1 VSPECFTASIYK
13 LWATLTKQLQNMTL
27 SREVRRLENN
37 WNNGQFPKHL
47 EYLELT
53 NLRGW
58 AGQRIEFKFPIVA
71 IVGENGMGKSTIIQ
85 SAAAIYKPPTG
96 DIGFFASSFFPDTA
110 WEELSGVEIKAS
122 VKEGTSSRIISVRKP
137 TTRWRGIESRRE
149 RAVRFLD
156 LKRILPIYSKTGYS
170 RLAKRQYTEASAT
183 TFDSANLIRL
193 SSIVGKSYTLAKQS
207 TTSAD
212 ANRKIPV
219 LQTDGTEYS
228 GFHQGAGETTIT
240 ELLSL
245 DIPNNSIVLIDEI
258 ETSLHPRAQRR
269 LIRDL
274 AEISRLKHVQFI
286 LTTHSPYILDELPI
300 FARIQ
305 ILNDLGNKRVVHG
318 VSSEF
323 ALSRMDEEN
332 YPEIDIYVE
341 DSSAKI
347 LVEEIIARTDL
358 SLLSRVQIIPY
369 GAANVGKSLG
379 LMNHQNR
386 FPKPTIV
393 LLDGDQDSSDG
404 CLVLPGSDAPERI
417 IYEDLNQIGFPNVS
431 TIISR
436 SHSDL
441 VNHCQS
447 AMGLPDHHD
456 WNKSVADNI
465 VCGGNELWRALC
477 RSWVENVYQ
486 PDQTNFLVVA
496 LRDKLQ

>member
-1 VSPECFTASIYK
+1 MNTMS
-13 LWATLTKQLQNMTL
+13 L
-27 SREVRRLENN
+27 SAQIRRLENN

-96 DIGFFASSFFPDTA
+96 DFGYFASSFFPDTA
-110 WEELSGVEIKAS
+110 WEELNGVEIKGS
-122 VKEGTSSRIISVRKP
+122 VREGINSKIVSVRKP
-137 TTRWRGIESRRE
+137 TTRWRGIDSRRE
-149 RAVRFLD
+149 RSVRFLD

-170 RLAKRQYTEASAT
+170 RLAKRQYTEATAEPFT
-183 TFDSANLIRL
+183 PRNLDRL
-193 SSIVGKSYTLAKQS
+193 SSIVGKNYTLAKQS
-207 TTSAD
+207 TTNID

-219 LQTDGTEYS
+219 LQSTGDEYS

-245 DIPNNSIVLIDEI
+245 DIPNHSIVLIDEI

-274 AEISRLKHVQFI
+274 AEVSRIKHVQFI
-286 LTTHSPYILDELPI
+286 VTTHSPYILDELPI
-300 FARIQ
+300 YARIQ
-305 ILNDLGNKRVVHG
+305 ILNDLGAKRVVHG
-318 VSSEF
+318 VSTEF

-341 DSSAKI
+341 DTSAKI
-347 LVEEIIARTDL
+347 LVEEIIAKADL
-358 SLLSRVQIIPY
+358 QLLSRVQIIPY
-369 GAANVGKSLG
+369 GAANVGKALG
-379 LMNHQNR
+379 IMNSQGR
-386 FPKPTIV
+386 FPKSTVV
-393 LLDGDQDSSDG
+393 LLDGDQDSSNG
-404 CLVLPGSDAPERI
+404 CHILPGDDAPERVV
-417 IYEDLNQIGFPNVS
+417 YDKLNQLGFPDVAS
-431 TIISR
+431 IIGR

-441 VNHCQS
+441 VNYCQT
-447 AMGLPDHHD
+447 AMTLPDHHD

-465 VCGGNELWRALC
+465 FCGGYELWRALC
-477 RSWVENVYQ
+477 RVWVDKAYK
-486 PDQTNFLVVA
+486 PDASNPLILA
-496 LRDKLQ
+496 IRDSLA

>member
-1 VSPECFTASIYK
+1 
-13 LWATLTKQLQNMTL
+13 MTL
-27 SREVRRLENN
+27 SREIRRLENN

-47 EYLELT
+47 EFLELT

-58 AGQRIEFKFPIVA
+58 TGQRIEFKFPIVA

-85 SAAAIYKPPTG
+85 AAAALYKPPTG
-96 DIGFFASSFFPDTA
+96 DTGYFASSFFPDTA
-110 WEELSGVEIKAS
+110 WEELSGIEIKGS
-122 VKEGTSSRIISVRKP
+122 VKEGTTSRVVSVRKP
-137 TTRWRGIESRRE
+137 TTRWRGIETRRE
-149 RAVRFLD
+149 RPVRFLD

-170 RLAKRQYTEASAT
+170 RLAKRQYTEATAEA
-183 TFDSANLIRL
+183 FDAANLGRL
-193 SSIVGKSYTLAKQS
+193 SSIVGKTYTLAKQS
-207 TTSAD
+207 TTNVD

-219 LQTDGTEYS
+219 LQTDGNEYS

-274 AEISRLKHVQFI
+274 AEVSRLRHVQFI
-286 LTTHSPYILDELPI
+286 VTTHSPYVLDELPI
-300 FARIQ
+300 YARIQ
-305 ILNDLGNKRVVHG
+305 ILNDLGTKQVVHG

-323 ALSRMDEEN
+323 ALSRMDEDN

-341 DSSAKI
+341 DISAKI
-347 LVEEIIARTDL
+347 LVEEIIAKADL

-393 LLDGDQDSSDG
+393 ILDGDQDPSDG
-404 CLVLPGSDAPERI
+404 CLILPGNDAPERV
-417 IYEDLNQIGFPNVS
+417 IYDALNNIGFPKVAA
-431 TIISR
+431 IISR

-441 VNHCQS
+441 VNHCQT
-447 AMGLPDHHD
+447 AMTLPDHHD
-456 WNKSVADNI
+456 WNRSVADNI
-465 VCGGNELWRALC
+465 ICGGNELWRALC
-477 RSWVENVYQ
+477 RTWVEDVYQ
-486 PDQTNFLVVA
+486 PDLTNFLIIA

>member
-1 VSPECFTASIYK
+1 
-13 LWATLTKQLQNMTL
+13 MTL
-27 SREVRRLENN
+27 SREIRRLENN
-37 WNNGQFPKHL
+37 WSNGQFPKHL

-85 SAAAIYKPPTG
+85 GAAALYKPPTG
-96 DIGFFASSFFPDTA
+96 DTGYFASNFFPDTA
-110 WEELSGVEIKAS
+110 WEELTGIEIKGS
-122 VKEGTSSRIISVRKP
+122 VKEGTTSRIVSVRKP
-137 TTRWRGIESRRE
+137 TTRWRGIETRRE
-149 RAVRFLD
+149 RSVRFLD

-170 RLAKRQYTEASAT
+170 RLAKRQYTEATAEA
-183 TFDSANLIRL
+183 FDQANLDRL
-193 SSIVGKSYTLAKQS
+193 SSIVGKTYTLAKQS
-207 TTSAD
+207 TTNID
-212 ANRKIPV
+212 ANRKVPV

-269 LIRDL
+269 LMRDL

-286 LTTHSPYILDELPI
+286 VTTHSPYILDELPI
-300 FARIQ
+300 YARIQ
-305 ILNDLGNKRVVHG
+305 ILKDQGSKQVVHG

-323 ALSRMDEEN
+323 ALSRMDEDN

-347 LVEEIIARTDL
+347 LVEEMIAKADL

-386 FPKPTIV
+386 FPKATIV
-393 LLDGDQDSSDG
+393 LLDGDQDPSEG
-404 CLVLPGSDAPERI
+404 CLILPGNDAPERVV
-417 IYEDLNQIGFPNVS
+417 YDALNNIGFPRVAG
-431 TIISR
+431 IIAR

-441 VNHCQS
+441 VNHCQT
-447 AMGLPDHHD
+447 AMTLPDHHD

-465 VCGGNELWRALC
+465 ICGGNELWRALC
-477 RSWVENVYQ
+477 RTWVEDVYR
-486 PDQTNFLVVA
+486 PDLTNFIALA

>member
-1 VSPECFTASIYK
+1 
-13 LWATLTKQLQNMTL
+13 MTL
-27 SREVRRLENN
+27 SREIRRLENN

-47 EYLELT
+47 EFLELT

-58 AGQRIEFKFPIVA
+58 TGQRIEFKFPIVA

-85 SAAAIYKPPTG
+85 AAAALYKPPTG
-96 DIGFFASSFFPDTA
+96 DSGYFASAFFPDTA
-110 WEELSGVEIKAS
+110 WEELSGIEIKGS
-122 VKEGTSSRIISVRKP
+122 VKEGTTSRVVSVRKP
-137 TTRWRGIESRRE
+137 TTRWRGIETRRE
-149 RAVRFLD
+149 RPVRFLD

-170 RLAKRQYTEASAT
+170 RLAKRQYTEATAEA
-183 TFDSANLIRL
+183 FDAANLGRL
-193 SSIVGKSYTLAKQS
+193 SSIVGKTYSLAKQS
-207 TTSAD
+207 TTNAD

-219 LQTDGTEYS
+219 LQTDGNEYS

-274 AEISRLKHVQFI
+274 AEVSRLRHVQFI
-286 LTTHSPYILDELPI
+286 VTTHSPYILDELPI
-300 FARIQ
+300 YARIQ
-305 ILNDLGNKRVVHG
+305 ILKDLGTKQVVHG

-323 ALSRMDEEN
+323 ALSRMDEDN

-341 DSSAKI
+341 DISAKI
-347 LVEEIIARTDL
+347 LVEEIIANADL

-379 LMNHQNR
+379 LMNHQDR

-393 LLDGDQDSSDG
+393 LLDGDQDPSNG
-404 CLVLPGSDAPERI
+404 CLILPGNDAPERV
-417 IYEDLNQIGFPNVS
+417 IYEALNNIGFPKVAA
-431 TIISR
+431 IISR

-441 VNHCQS
+441 VNHCQT
-447 AMGLPDHHD
+447 AMTLPDHHD
-456 WNKSVADNI
+456 WNRSVADNI
-465 VCGGNELWRALC
+465 ICGGNELWRALC
-477 RSWVENVYQ
+477 RTWVEDVYK
-486 PDQTNFLVVA
+486 PDLTNFLVIA

>member
-1 VSPECFTASIYK
+1 MP
-13 LWATLTKQLQNMTL
+13 L
-27 SREVRRLENN
+27 SQEVRKLENI

-58 AGQRIEFKFPIVA
+58 TGQRVEFKFPIVA

-85 SAAAIYKPPTG
+85 SAAAVYQPPAG
-96 DIGFFASSFFPDTA
+96 DNGFYASAFFPDTA
-110 WEELSGVEIKAS
+110 WEELSGIEIKAS
-122 VKEGTSSRIISVRKP
+122 VKEGNTSKIISVRKP

-156 LKRILPIYSKTGYS
+156 LKRILPIYSKTGYP
-170 RLAKRQYTEASAT
+170 RLAKRQYTEASAVP
-183 TFDSANLIRL
+183 FDQSTLNRL
-193 SSIVGKSYTLAKQS
+193 SSIVGKQYSLAKQS
-207 TTSAD
+207 TTNVD

-219 LQTDGTEYS
+219 LQTNGGEYS

-240 ELLSL
+240 ELLTL
-245 DIPNNSIVLIDEI
+245 DIPSNSIVLIDEV

-274 AEISRLKHVQFI
+274 AVISRLRHVQFI

-332 YPEIDIYVE
+332 HPEIDIYVE

-347 LVEEIIARTDL
+347 LVEAIIAHAEL
-358 SLLSRVQIIPY
+358 QLLSRVQVVPY

-379 LMNHQNR
+379 MMNFQGR
-386 FPKPTIV
+386 FPKPTVVI
-393 LLDGDQDSSDG
+393 LDGDQDPSDG
-404 CLVLPGSDAPERI
+404 CIILPGDDAPERI
-417 IYEDLNQIGFPNVS
+417 IYDELNAIGFPQVAA
-431 TIISR
+431 ILGR
-436 SHSDL
+436 SHADL
-441 VNHCQS
+441 VDACQT
-447 AMGLPDHHD
+447 AMTLPDHHE
-456 WNKSVADNI
+456 WNKSVADKI
-465 VCGGNELWRALC
+465 ICGGSELWRALC
-477 RSWVENVYQ
+477 RSWVENVYK
-486 PDQTNFLVVA
+486 PDSTNFVLTSIK
-496 LRDKLQ
+496 DKIQA

>member
-1 VSPECFTASIYK
+1 
-13 LWATLTKQLQNMTL
+13 ML

-58 AGQRIEFKFPIVA
+58 TGQRIEFKFPIVA

-85 SAAAIYKPPTG
+85 SAASVYKPPVNDLG
-96 DIGFFASSFFPDTA
+96 YFASTFFPDTA
-110 WEELSGVEIKAS
+110 WEELTGIAIIAS
-122 VKEGTSSRIISVRKP
+122 VKEGNSSKIISVRKP
-137 TTRWRGIESRRE
+137 TTRWRGIELRRE

-170 RLAKRQYTEASAT
+170 RLAKKQLTEASAIA
-183 TFDSANLIRL
+183 FEPENLNRL
-193 SSIVGKSYTLAKQS
+193 SSIVGKTYVLAKQS
-207 TTSAD
+207 TTNID
-212 ANRKIPV
+212 ANRKVPV

-245 DIPNNSIVLIDEI
+245 DIPNNSIVLIDEV

-286 LTTHSPYILDELPI
+286 VTTHSPYILNELPVY
-300 FARIQ
+300 ARIQ
-305 ILNDLGNKRVVHG
+305 ILNDLGEKRVVHG

-341 DSSAKI
+341 DTTAKI
-347 LVEEIIARTDL
+347 LVEEIIAFADL
-358 SLLSRVQIIPY
+358 SLLTRVQIIAY

-379 LMNHQNR
+379 MMNHQNR
-386 FPKPTIV
+386 FSKATIV
-393 LLDGDQDSSDG
+393 LLDGDQDNSDG
-404 CLVLPGSDAPERI
+404 CMILPGNDAPERV
-417 IYEDLNQIGFPNVS
+417 IYQELNQIGFTNVAA
-431 TIISR
+431 TISR
-436 SHSDL
+436 SHADL
-441 VNHCQS
+441 VNHCQI
-447 AMGLPDHHD
+447 AITLPDHHD

-465 VCGGNELWRALC
+465 ICGGHELWRALC
-477 RSWVENVYQ
+477 RSWVVNVYR
-486 PDQTNFLVVA
+486 PNQTNPFIVA
-496 LRDKLQ
+496 IRDKI

>member
-1 VSPECFTASIYK
+1 MA
-13 LWATLTKQLQNMTL
+13 L
-27 SREVRRLENN
+27 SREIRRLENN

-47 EYLELT
+47 EYLELI

-58 AGQRIEFKFPIVA
+58 NGQRVEFKFPIVA

-85 SAAAIYKPPTG
+85 SAAALYRPPNG
-96 DIGFFASSFFPDTA
+96 DNGHYASEFFPDTA
-110 WEELSGVEIKAS
+110 WEELAGIEIRGS
-122 VKEGTSSRIISVRKP
+122 VKEGVTSRIVSVRKP
-137 TTRWRGIESRRE
+137 TTRWRGNETRRE

-156 LKRILPIYSKTGYS
+156 LKRILPIYSKTGYLK
-170 RLAKRQYTEASAT
+170 LAKRQYTEATVEAFNQT
-183 TFDSANLIRL
+183 NLDRL
-193 SSIVGKSYTLAKQS
+193 SSIVGKQYTLAKQS
-207 TTSAD
+207 TTNAD
-212 ANRKIPV
+212 ANRKVPV

-286 LTTHSPYILDELPI
+286 VTTHSPYILDELPI
-300 FARIQ
+300 YARIQ
-305 ILNDLGNKRVVHG
+305 ILKDSGTKQVVHG

-341 DSSAKI
+341 DNSAKI
-347 LVEEIIARTDL
+347 LVQEIIAKASL
-358 SLLSRVQIIPY
+358 PLLSRVQIIPY

-379 LMNHQNR
+379 LMNHQGR
-386 FPKPTIV
+386 FPKPTLV
-393 LLDGDQDSSDG
+393 LLDGDQDASDG
-404 CLVLPGSDAPERI
+404 CLILPGGDAPERV
-417 IYEDLNQIGFPNVS
+417 IYEGLNSIGFPNVAS
-431 TIISR
+431 IIAR
-436 SHSDL
+436 SHSEL
-441 VNHCQS
+441 VNHCQT
-447 AMGLPDHHD
+447 AMTLPDHHD

-465 VCGGNELWRALC
+465 ICGGNELWRALG
-477 RSWVENVYQ
+477 RSWVEEVYK
-486 PDQTNFLVVA
+486 PDATNFIVIA
-496 LRDKLQ
+496 LNDKLS

>member
-1 VSPECFTASIYK
+1 MV
-13 LWATLTKQLQNMTL
+13 L
-27 SREVRRLENN
+27 SKEIRKLENN

-58 AGQRIEFKFPIVA
+58 TGQRIEFKFPIVA

-96 DIGFFASSFFPDTA
+96 ATGYFASTFFPDTA
-110 WEELSGVEIKAS
+110 WEELSEIEIKGS
-122 VKEGTSSRIISVRKP
+122 VKEGTTSKVVSVRKS
-137 TTRWRGIESRRE
+137 TTRWRGNETRRE
-149 RAVRFLD
+149 RLVRFLD

-170 RLAKRQYTEASAT
+170 RLAKRQLTEATSEL
-183 TFDSANLIRL
+183 FDNTSLERL
-193 SSIVGKSYTLAKQS
+193 SSIVGKTYTLAKQS
-207 TTSAD
+207 TTNVD
-212 ANRKIPV
+212 ATRKVPV

-245 DIPNNSIVLIDEI
+245 DIPNYSIVLIDEI

-286 LTTHSPYILDELPI
+286 VTTHSPYILDELPI
-300 FARIQ
+300 YARIQ
-305 ILNDLGNKRVVHG
+305 ILNDLGVKQVVHG

-341 DSSAKI
+341 DTSAKI
-347 LVEEIIARTDL
+347 LVEEIIAKAEL

-386 FPKPTIV
+386 FPKATVV
-393 LLDGDQDSSDG
+393 LLDGDQDPSEG
-404 CLVLPGSDAPERI
+404 CLILPGNDAPERVV
-417 IYEDLNQIGFPNVS
+417 YEELNNIGFPRVAS
-431 TIISR
+431 IIAR

-447 AMGLPDHHD
+447 AMTLPDHHD
-456 WNKSVADNI
+456 WNKSVADNVI
-465 VCGGNELWRALC
+465 CGGNELWRALC
-477 RSWVENVYQ
+477 RTWVEDVYQ
-486 PDQTNFLVVA
+486 PDNTNFLINT

>member
-1 VSPECFTASIYK
+1 MA
-13 LWATLTKQLQNMTL
+13 L
-27 SREVRRLENN
+27 SREIRRLENN

-47 EYLELT
+47 EFLELT

-58 AGQRIEFKFPIVA
+58 SGQRIEFKFPIVA

-85 SAAAIYKPPTG
+85 GAAAIYKPPTG
-96 DIGFFASSFFPDTA
+96 DTGYFASTFFPDTA
-110 WEELSGVEIKAS
+110 WEELSGIEIKGS
-122 VKEGTSSRIISVRKP
+122 VKEGTSSRIVSVKKP
-137 TTRWRGIESRRE
+137 TTRWRGNETRRE
-149 RAVRFLD
+149 RPVRFLD

-170 RLAKRQYTEASAT
+170 RLAKRQLTEATSEL
-183 TFDSANLIRL
+183 FDQTNLVRL
-193 SSIVGKSYTLAKQS
+193 SSIVGKTYTLAKQS
-207 TTSAD
+207 TTNID
-212 ANRKIPV
+212 ANRKVPV

-245 DIPNNSIVLIDEI
+245 DIPNNSIFLIDEI

-269 LIRDL
+269 LIRDF

-286 LTTHSPYILDELPI
+286 ITTHSPYILDELPI
-300 FARIQ
+300 YARIQ
-305 ILNDLGNKRVVHG
+305 ILNDLGEKQVVHG

-341 DSSAKI
+341 DTPAKI
-347 LVEEIIARTDL
+347 LVEEIIANADL
-358 SLLSRVQIIPY
+358 SLLSRVQVIPF

-386 FPKPTIV
+386 FPKPTII
-393 LLDGDQDSSDG
+393 LLDGDQDPSDG
-404 CLVLPGSDAPERI
+404 CLILPGNDAPERV
-417 IYEDLNQIGFPNVS
+417 IYEELNNIDFPKVA
-431 TIISR
+431 TIVAR

-441 VNHCQS
+441 VNYCQN
-447 AMGLPDHHD
+447 AMTLPNHHD
-456 WNKSVADNI
+456 WNKSVADSI
-465 VCGGNELWRALC
+465 ICGGNELWRALC
-477 RSWVENVYQ
+477 RIWVEEVYK
-486 PDQTNFLVVA
+486 PHTTNFLIIA

>member
-1 VSPECFTASIYK
+1 ME
-13 LWATLTKQLQNMTL
+13 L
-27 SREVRRLENN
+27 SREIRRLENN
-37 WNNGQFPKHL
+37 WNNGHFPKHL

-58 AGQRIEFKFPIVA
+58 AGQRIEFKFPVVA

-96 DIGFFASSFFPDTA
+96 DVGYFASMFFPDTA
-110 WEELSGVEIKAS
+110 WEELTAIEIKAS
-122 VKEGTSSRIISVRKP
+122 VKEGQTSRIISVRKP

-149 RAVRFLD
+149 RSVRFLD

-170 RLAKRQYTEASAT
+170 RLAKRQYTEASAVP
-183 TFDSANLIRL
+183 FDQADLNRL
-193 SSIVGKSYTLAKQS
+193 SSIIGKTYTLAKQS

-212 ANRKIPV
+212 ATRKVPV

-245 DIPNNSIVLIDEI
+245 DIPDNSIVLIDEI

-274 AEISRLKHVQFI
+274 AEISRLRHVQFI
-286 LTTHSPYILDELPI
+286 VTTHSPYILDELPI
-300 FARIQ
+300 YARIQ
-305 ILNDLGNKRVVHG
+305 VLNDLGAKRVVHG

-323 ALSRMDEEN
+323 ALSRMDEQN

-341 DSSAKI
+341 DTSAKI
-347 LVEEIIARTDL
+347 LVEEILAKADL

-379 LMNHQNR
+379 MMNHQNR
-386 FPKPTIV
+386 FPKPSIV
-393 LLDGDQDSSDG
+393 LLDGDQDPSNG
-404 CLVLPGSDAPERI
+404 CLVLPGNDAPERVV
-417 IYEDLNQIGFPNVS
+417 YDALNSIGFPNVAVL
-431 TIISR
+431 ISR

-447 AMGLPDHHD
+447 AMTLPDHHD
-456 WNKSVADNI
+456 WNKHVADNI
-465 VCGGNELWRALC
+465 ICGGNDLWRVLC
-477 RSWVENVYQ
+477 RTWVENVYL
-486 PDQTNFLVVA
+486 PDLTNFLVIA
-496 LRDKLQ
+496 LKDKL

>member
-1 VSPECFTASIYK
+1 
-13 LWATLTKQLQNMTL
+13 MTL
-27 SREVRRLENN
+27 SREIRRLENN
-37 WNNGQFPKHL
+37 WNNGHFPKHL
-47 EYLELT
+47 EFLELT

-58 AGQRIEFKFPIVA
+58 TGQRIEFKFPIVA

-85 SAAAIYKPPTG
+85 AAAALYKPPTG
-96 DIGFFASSFFPDTA
+96 DSGYFASSFFPDTA
-110 WEELSGVEIKAS
+110 WEELSGIEIKGS
-122 VKEGTSSRIISVRKP
+122 VKEGTTSRVVSVRKP
-137 TTRWRGIESRRE
+137 TTRWRGIETRRE
-149 RAVRFLD
+149 RPVRFLD

-170 RLAKRQYTEASAT
+170 RLAKRQYTEATAEA
-183 TFDSANLIRL
+183 FDAANLGRL
-193 SSIVGKSYTLAKQS
+193 SSIVGKTYTLAKQS
-207 TTSAD
+207 TTNAD

-219 LQTDGTEYS
+219 LQTDGNEYS

-274 AEISRLKHVQFI
+274 AEVSRLRHVQFI
-286 LTTHSPYILDELPI
+286 VTTHSPYVLDELPI
-300 FARIQ
+300 YARIQ
-305 ILNDLGNKRVVHG
+305 ILKDLGTKQVVHG

-323 ALSRMDEEN
+323 ALSRMDEDN

-341 DSSAKI
+341 DISAKI
-347 LVEEIIARTDL
+347 LVEEIIARADL

-393 LLDGDQDSSDG
+393 LLDGDQDPSDG
-404 CLVLPGSDAPERI
+404 CLILPGNDAPERV
-417 IYEDLNQIGFPNVS
+417 IYDALNIIGFPKVAS
-431 TIISR
+431 IISR

-441 VNHCQS
+441 VNHCQT
-447 AMGLPDHHD
+447 AMTLPDHHD

-465 VCGGNELWRALC
+465 ICGGNELWRALC
-477 RSWVENVYQ
+477 RTWVEDIYQ
-486 PDQTNFLVVA
+486 PDLTNFLVIA

>member
-1 VSPECFTASIYK
+1 
-13 LWATLTKQLQNMTL
+13 
-27 SREVRRLENN
+27 
-37 WNNGQFPKHL
+37 
-47 EYLELT
+47 LELT

-58 AGQRIEFKFPIVA
+58 TGQRIEFKFPIVA

-85 SAAAIYKPPTG
+85 AAAAVYKPPAG
-96 DIGFFASSFFPDTA
+96 DKGFFASNFFPDTA
-110 WEELSGVEIKAS
+110 WEELSGIEIQAS
-122 VKEGTSSRIISVRKP
+122 VKEGTTSRIVSVRKP
-137 TTRWRGIESRRE
+137 TSRWRGIDSRRE

-170 RLAKRQYTEASAT
+170 RLAKRQYTEASSVP
-183 TFDSANLIRL
+183 FDNGTLTRL
-193 SSIVGKSYTLAKQS
+193 SSIVGKNYTLAKQS
-207 TTSAD
+207 TTNAD

-245 DIPNNSIVLIDEI
+245 DIPNNSIVLIDEV

-274 AEISRLKHVQFI
+274 AEISRLRHVQFI

-300 FARIQ
+300 YARIQ
-305 ILNDLGNKRVVHG
+305 ILNDLGTKRVVHG

-332 YPEIDIYVE
+332 YPEIDVYVE
-341 DSSAKI
+341 DTSAKI
-347 LVEEIIARTDL
+347 LVEEIVARADL
-358 SLLSRVQIIPY
+358 SLLSRIQIIPY

-379 LMNHQNR
+379 IMNQQNR
-386 FPKPTIV
+386 FPKSTIV
-393 LLDGDQDSSDG
+393 LLDGDQDPSAG
-404 CLVLPGSDAPERI
+404 CLILPGEDASERV
-417 IYEDLNQIGFPNVS
+417 IYDALNNIGFPGVANRL
-431 TIISR
+431 SR

-441 VNHCQS
+441 VNHCQT
-447 AMGLPDHHD
+447 AMTLPDHHD
-456 WNKSVADNI
+456 WNKSVADSI

-486 PDQTNFLVVA
+486 PDTTNFLATA

>member
-1 VSPECFTASIYK
+1 M
-13 LWATLTKQLQNMTL
+13 LL
-27 SREVRRLENN
+27 SREIRRLENN

-58 AGQRIEFKFPIVA
+58 TGQRIEFKFPIVA

-96 DIGFFASSFFPDTA
+96 STGYFASTFFPDTA
-110 WEELSGVEIKAS
+110 WEELSGIEIKGS
-122 VKEGTSSRIISVRKP
+122 VKEGTTSKIISVRKP
-137 TTRWRGIESRRE
+137 TTRWRGIETRRE
-149 RAVRFLD
+149 RPVRFLD

-170 RLAKRQYTEASAT
+170 RLAKRQLTEATSEL
-183 TFDSANLIRL
+183 FDNTSLERL
-193 SSIVGKSYTLAKQS
+193 SSIVGKTYTLAKQS
-207 TTSAD
+207 TTNID
-212 ANRKIPV
+212 AIRKVPV

-240 ELLSL
+240 ELLTL
-245 DIPNNSIVLIDEI
+245 DIPNYSIVLIDEI

-286 LTTHSPYILDELPI
+286 VTTHSPYILNELPI
-300 FARIQ
+300 YARIQ
-305 ILNDLGNKRVVHG
+305 ILNDLGAKQVVQG

-341 DSSAKI
+341 DISAKI
-347 LVEEIIARTDL
+347 LVEEIIAKADL
-358 SLLSRVQIIPY
+358 PLLSRVQIIPY

-386 FPKPTIV
+386 FPKATIV
-393 LLDGDQDSSDG
+393 LLDGDQDASDG
-404 CLVLPGSDAPERI
+404 CLVLPGNDAPERI
-417 IYEDLNQIGFPNVS
+417 IYDELNNIGFPKVGS
-431 TIISR
+431 IIGR

-447 AMGLPDHHD
+447 AMTLPDHHD
-456 WNKSVADNI
+456 WNKSVADNVI
-465 VCGGNELWRALC
+465 CGSNELWRALC
-477 RSWVENVYQ
+477 RIWVEEVYK
-486 PDQTNFLVVA
+486 PDNSNFLIIA

>member
-1 VSPECFTASIYK
+1 MA
-13 LWATLTKQLQNMTL
+13 L
-27 SREVRRLENN
+27 SKEIRRLENN

-58 AGQRIEFKFPIVA
+58 TGQRIEFKFPIVA

-85 SAAAIYKPPTG
+85 SAAAIYKPSLG
-96 DIGFFASSFFPDTA
+96 DNGFFASTFFPDTA
-110 WEELSGVEIKAS
+110 WEELNGIEIKGS
-122 VKEGTSSRIISVRKP
+122 VKEGITSKITSVRKP
-137 TTRWRGIESRRE
+137 TTRWRGIDTRRE
-149 RAVRFLD
+149 RPVRFLD

-170 RLAKRQYTEASAT
+170 RLAKRQHTEATSEIFDQT
-183 TFDSANLIRL
+183 TLERL
-193 SSIVGKSYTLAKQS
+193 SSIVGKTYTLAKQS
-207 TTSAD
+207 TTNID
-212 ANRKIPV
+212 ATRKVPV

-245 DIPNNSIVLIDEI
+245 NIPNNSIVLIDEI

-286 LTTHSPYILDELPI
+286 VTTHSPYILEELPI
-300 FARIQ
+300 YARIQ
-305 ILNDLGNKRVVHG
+305 ILNDLGSKQVVHG

-332 YPEIDIYVE
+332 YPEIDVYVE
-341 DSSAKI
+341 DTSAKI
-347 LVEEIIARTDL
+347 LVEEIIAKADL
-358 SLLSRVQIIPY
+358 SMLSRVQIIPY

-379 LMNHQNR
+379 LMNFQNR
-386 FPKPTIV
+386 FPKATIV
-393 LLDGDQDSSDG
+393 LLDGDQDPSDG
-404 CLVLPGSDAPERI
+404 CLILPGDDAPERV
-417 IYEDLNQIGFPNVS
+417 IYSALNNIGFPKIAS
-431 TIISR
+431 IIAR

-447 AMGLPDHHD
+447 AITLHDHHE
-456 WNKSVADNI
+456 WNKYVADNI
-465 VCGGNELWRALC
+465 ICGGNELWRALC
-477 RSWVENVYQ
+477 RTWVEEVYQ
-486 PDQTNFLVVA
+486 PNNTNFLITA

>member
-1 VSPECFTASIYK
+1 
-13 LWATLTKQLQNMTL
+13 MTL
-27 SREVRRLENN
+27 SREIRRLENN

-47 EYLELT
+47 EFLELT

-58 AGQRIEFKFPIVA
+58 TGQRIEFKFPIVA

-85 SAAAIYKPPTG
+85 AAAALYKPPAGDTG
-96 DIGFFASSFFPDTA
+96 YYASAFFPDTA
-110 WEELSGVEIKAS
+110 WEELSGIEIKGS
-122 VKEGTSSRIISVRKP
+122 VKEGTTSKLVSVRKP
-137 TTRWRGIESRRE
+137 TTRWRGIETRRE
-149 RAVRFLD
+149 RPVRFLD

-170 RLAKRQYTEASAT
+170 RLAKRQYTEATAE
-183 TFDSANLIRL
+183 TFDAANLGRL
-193 SSIVGKSYTLAKQS
+193 SSIVGKTYSLAKQS
-207 TTSAD
+207 TTNAD

-219 LQTDGTEYS
+219 LQTDGNEYS

-274 AEISRLKHVQFI
+274 AEVSRLRHVQFI
-286 LTTHSPYILDELPI
+286 VTTHSPYILDELPI
-300 FARIQ
+300 YARIQ
-305 ILNDLGNKRVVHG
+305 ILNDLGTKQVVHG

-323 ALSRMDEEN
+323 ALSRMDEDN

-341 DSSAKI
+341 DISAKI
-347 LVEEIIARTDL
+347 LVEEIIAKADL

-386 FPKPTIV
+386 FPKPTVV
-393 LLDGDQDSSDG
+393 LLDGDQDPSNG
-404 CLVLPGSDAPERI
+404 CLILPGNDAPERVI
-417 IYEDLNQIGFPNVS
+417 FDDLNNIGFPKVAA
-431 TIISR
+431 IISR

-441 VNHCQS
+441 VNHCQN
-447 AMGLPDHHD
+447 AITLPDHHD

-477 RSWVENVYQ
+477 RTWVEDVYQ
-486 PDQTNFLVVA
+486 PDSSNFLVIA
-496 LRDKLQ
+496 LKDKL

>member
-1 VSPECFTASIYK
+1 
-13 LWATLTKQLQNMTL
+13 MTL
-27 SREVRRLENN
+27 SREIRRLENN
-37 WNNGQFPKHL
+37 WNNGHFPKHL
-47 EYLELT
+47 EFLELT

-58 AGQRIEFKFPIVA
+58 TGQRIEFKFPIVA

-85 SAAAIYKPPTG
+85 AAAALYKPPVGDTG
-96 DIGFFASSFFPDTA
+96 YYASAFFPDTA
-110 WEELSGVEIKAS
+110 WEELSGIEIKGS
-122 VKEGTSSRIISVRKP
+122 VKEGATSRIVSVRKP
-137 TTRWRGIESRRE
+137 TTRWRGIETRRE
-149 RAVRFLD
+149 RPVRFLD

-170 RLAKRQYTEASAT
+170 RLAKRQYIEVTAE
-183 TFDSANLIRL
+183 TFDAANLGRL
-193 SSIVGKSYTLAKQS
+193 SSIVGKTYSLAKQS
-207 TTSAD
+207 TTNAD

-219 LQTDGTEYS
+219 LQTDGNEYS

-274 AEISRLKHVQFI
+274 AEVSRLRHVQFI
-286 LTTHSPYILDELPI
+286 VTTHSPYVLDELPI
-300 FARIQ
+300 YARIQ
-305 ILNDLGNKRVVHG
+305 ILKDLGTKQVVHG

-323 ALSRMDEEN
+323 ALSRMDEDN

-341 DSSAKI
+341 DISAKI
-347 LVEEIIARTDL
+347 LVEEIIARADL

-393 LLDGDQDSSDG
+393 LLDGDQDPSDG
-404 CLVLPGSDAPERI
+404 CLILPGNDAPERV
-417 IYEDLNQIGFPNVS
+417 IYDALNNVGFPKVAA
-431 TIISR
+431 IISR

-441 VNHCQS
+441 VNHCQT
-447 AMGLPDHHD
+447 AMTLPDHHD
-456 WNKSVADNI
+456 WNKYVADNI
-465 VCGGNELWRALC
+465 ICGGNELWRALC
-477 RSWVENVYQ
+477 RTWVEDVYQ
-486 PDQTNFLVVA
+486 PDLNNFLVIS

>member
-1 VSPECFTASIYK
+1 MA
-13 LWATLTKQLQNMTL
+13 L
-27 SREVRRLENN
+27 SREIRRLENN

-47 EYLELT
+47 EFLELT

-58 AGQRIEFKFPIVA
+58 TGQRIEFKFPIVA

-85 SAAAIYKPPTG
+85 AAAALYKPPTG
-96 DIGFFASSFFPDTA
+96 ESGYFASSFFPDTA
-110 WEELSGVEIKAS
+110 WEELSGIEIKGS
-122 VKEGTSSRIISVRKP
+122 VKEGTTSRVVSVRKP
-137 TTRWRGIESRRE
+137 TTRWRGIETRRE
-149 RAVRFLD
+149 RPVRFLD

-170 RLAKRQYTEASAT
+170 RLAKRQYTEATAEA
-183 TFDSANLIRL
+183 FDAANLGRL
-193 SSIVGKSYTLAKQS
+193 SSIVGKTYTLAKQS
-207 TTSAD
+207 TTNAD

-219 LQTDGTEYS
+219 LQTDGNEYS

-274 AEISRLKHVQFI
+274 AEVSRLRHVQFI
-286 LTTHSPYILDELPI
+286 VTTHSPYVLDELPI
-300 FARIQ
+300 YARIQ
-305 ILNDLGNKRVVHG
+305 ILKDLGTKQVVHG

-323 ALSRMDEEN
+323 ALSRMDEDS

-341 DSSAKI
+341 DISAKI
-347 LVEEIIARTDL
+347 LVEEIIAKADL

-393 LLDGDQDSSDG
+393 LLDGDQDPSDG
-404 CLVLPGSDAPERI
+404 CLILPGNDAPERV
-417 IYEDLNQIGFPNVS
+417 IYDALNDIGFPKVAA
-431 TIISR
+431 IISR

-441 VNHCQS
+441 VNHCQT
-447 AMGLPDHHD
+447 AMTLPDHHD

-465 VCGGNELWRALC
+465 ICGGNELWRALC
-477 RSWVENVYQ
+477 RTWVEDVYQ
-486 PDQTNFLVVA
+486 PDLTNCLVIA

>member
-1 VSPECFTASIYK
+1 
-13 LWATLTKQLQNMTL
+13 MTQ
-27 SREVRRLENN
+27 SKEIRRLENN
-37 WNNGQFPKHL
+37 WNNGHFPKHL
-47 EYLELT
+47 EFLELT

-58 AGQRIEFKFPIVA
+58 NGQRIEFKFPIVA

-85 SAAAIYKPPTG
+85 AAAALYKSPTG
-96 DIGFFASSFFPDTA
+96 DTGYFASNFFPDTA
-110 WEELSGVEIKAS
+110 WEELSGVEIKGS
-122 VKEGTSSRIISVRKP
+122 VKEGTTSKIVSVRKP
-137 TTRWRGIESRRE
+137 TTRWRGIETRRE

-170 RLAKRQYTEASAT
+170 RLAKRQYTEATAEP
-183 TFDSANLIRL
+183 FDQTNLGRL
-193 SSIVGKSYTLAKQS
+193 SSIVGKTYTLAKQS
-207 TTSAD
+207 TTNVD
-212 ANRKIPV
+212 ANRKVPV

-286 LTTHSPYILDELPI
+286 VTTHSPYILDELPI
-300 FARIQ
+300 YARIQ
-305 ILNDLGNKRVVHG
+305 ILKDLGTKQVVHG

-323 ALSRMDEEN
+323 ALSRMDEDN

-341 DSSAKI
+341 DMSAKI
-347 LVEEIIARTDL
+347 LVEEMIAKADL
-358 SLLSRVQIIPY
+358 SLLARVQIIPY

-386 FPKPTIV
+386 FPKATIV
-393 LLDGDQDSSDG
+393 LLDGDQDISDG
-404 CLVLPGSDAPERI
+404 CLILPGNDAPERV
-417 IYEDLNQIGFPNVS
+417 IYDALYNIGFPRVA
-431 TIISR
+431 TIIAR

-447 AMGLPDHHD
+447 AMTLPDHHD
-456 WNKSVADNI
+456 WNKSVADSI
-465 VCGGNELWRALC
+465 ICGGNELWRALC
-477 RSWVENVYQ
+477 RTWVEEVYQ
-486 PDQTNFLVVA
+486 PDLSNFLI
-496 LRDKLQ
+496 LEIRDKLQ

>member
-1 VSPECFTASIYK
+1 
-13 LWATLTKQLQNMTL
+13 MTL

-47 EYLELT
+47 EFLELT

-85 SAAAIYKPPTG
+85 GAASLYKPPAGDTG
-96 DIGFFASSFFPDTA
+96 YFASNFFPDTA
-110 WEELSGVEIKAS
+110 WEELTGIEIRGS
-122 VKEGTSSRIISVRKP
+122 VKEGTTSRIVSVRKP
-137 TTRWRGIESRRE
+137 TTRWRGIETRRE
-149 RAVRFLD
+149 RSVRFLD

-170 RLAKRQYTEASAT
+170 RLAKRQYTEASVDE
-183 TFDSANLIRL
+183 FDRPTLDRL
-193 SSIVGKSYTLAKQS
+193 SSIVGKTYTLAKQS
-207 TTSAD
+207 TTNAD
-212 ANRKIPV
+212 ANRKVPV

-245 DIPNNSIVLIDEI
+245 DIPYNSIVLIDEI

-269 LIRDL
+269 LMRDL

-286 LTTHSPYILDELPI
+286 VTTHSPYILDELPI

-305 ILNDLGNKRVVHG
+305 ILKDQSSKQVVHG

-323 ALSRMDEEN
+323 ALSRMDEDN

-341 DSSAKI
+341 DIFAKI
-347 LVEEIIARTDL
+347 LVEEIIAMADL

-379 LMNHQNR
+379 LMNNQNR
-386 FPKPTIV
+386 FPKATIV
-393 LLDGDQDSSDG
+393 LLDGDQDPSAG
-404 CLVLPGSDAPERI
+404 CLILPGNDAPERV
-417 IYEDLNQIGFPNVS
+417 IYDALNSIGFPKVAG
-431 TIISR
+431 IIAR

-441 VNHCQS
+441 VNNCQI
-447 AMGLPDHHD
+447 AMTLPNHHD

-465 VCGGNELWRALC
+465 ICGGYELWRALC
-477 RSWVENVYQ
+477 RTWVEDVYR
-486 PDQTNFLVVA
+486 PDITNFMVLA

>member
-1 VSPECFTASIYK
+1 
-13 LWATLTKQLQNMTL
+13 MTL
-27 SREVRRLENN
+27 SREIRRLENN

-47 EYLELT
+47 EFLELT

-58 AGQRIEFKFPIVA
+58 TGQRIEFKFPIVA

-85 SAAAIYKPPTG
+85 AAAALYKPPTG
-96 DIGFFASSFFPDTA
+96 DSGYYASAFFPDTA
-110 WEELSGVEIKAS
+110 WEELSGIEIKGS
-122 VKEGTSSRIISVRKP
+122 VKEGTTSRVVSVRKP
-137 TTRWRGIESRRE
+137 TTRWRGIETRRE
-149 RAVRFLD
+149 RPVRFLD

-170 RLAKRQYTEASAT
+170 RLAKRQYTEATAEA
-183 TFDSANLIRL
+183 FDAANLGRL
-193 SSIVGKSYTLAKQS
+193 SSIVGKTYSLAKQS

-219 LQTDGTEYS
+219 LQTDGNEYS

-274 AEISRLKHVQFI
+274 AEVSRLKHVQFI
-286 LTTHSPYILDELPI
+286 VTTHSPYILDELPI
-300 FARIQ
+300 YARIQ
-305 ILNDLGNKRVVHG
+305 ILKDLGTKQVVHG

-323 ALSRMDEEN
+323 ALSRMDEDN

-341 DSSAKI
+341 DISAKI
-347 LVEEIIARTDL
+347 LVEEIIAKADL

-393 LLDGDQDSSDG
+393 LLDGDQDPSDG
-404 CLVLPGSDAPERI
+404 CLILPGNDAPERV
-417 IYEDLNQIGFPNVS
+417 IYDALNNIGFPKVAA
-431 TIISR
+431 IISR

-441 VNHCQS
+441 VNHCQT
-447 AMGLPDHHD
+447 AMTLPDHHD

-465 VCGGNELWRALC
+465 ICGGNELWRALC
-477 RSWVENVYQ
+477 RTWVEDVYQ
-486 PDQTNFLVVA
+486 PDLTNFLVIA

>member
-1 VSPECFTASIYK
+1 
-13 LWATLTKQLQNMTL
+13 MTL
-27 SREVRRLENN
+27 SREIRRLENN

-47 EYLELT
+47 EFLELT

-58 AGQRIEFKFPIVA
+58 TGQRIEFKFPIVA

-85 SAAAIYKPPTG
+85 AAAALYKPPAG
-96 DIGFFASSFFPDTA
+96 DSGYYASAFFPDTA
-110 WEELSGVEIKAS
+110 WEELSGIEIKGS
-122 VKEGTSSRIISVRKP
+122 VKEGTTSRVVSVRKP
-137 TTRWRGIESRRE
+137 TTRWRGIETRRE
-149 RAVRFLD
+149 RPVRFLD

-170 RLAKRQYTEASAT
+170 RLAKRQYTEATAEA
-183 TFDSANLIRL
+183 FDTANLGRL
-193 SSIVGKSYTLAKQS
+193 SSIVGKTYSLAKQS
-207 TTSAD
+207 TTNAD

-219 LQTDGTEYS
+219 LQTDGNEYS

-274 AEISRLKHVQFI
+274 AEVSRLKHVQFI
-286 LTTHSPYILDELPI
+286 VTTHSPYVLDELPI
-300 FARIQ
+300 YARIQ
-305 ILNDLGNKRVVHG
+305 ILNDLGTKQVVHG

-323 ALSRMDEEN
+323 ALSRMDEDN

-341 DSSAKI
+341 DILAKI
-347 LVEEIIARTDL
+347 LVEEIIAKADL

-393 LLDGDQDSSDG
+393 LLDGDQDPSDG
-404 CLVLPGSDAPERI
+404 CLILPGNDAPERV
-417 IYEDLNQIGFPNVS
+417 IYDALNNIGFPKVAA
-431 TIISR
+431 IISR

-441 VNHCQS
+441 VNHCQT
-447 AMGLPDHHD
+447 AMTLTDHHD

-465 VCGGNELWRALC
+465 ICGGNELWRALC
-477 RSWVENVYQ
+477 RTWVEDVYQ
-486 PDQTNFLVVA
+486 PNLTNFLVIA

>member
-1 VSPECFTASIYK
+1 
-13 LWATLTKQLQNMTL
+13 MTL
-27 SREVRRLENN
+27 SREIRRLENN

-58 AGQRIEFKFPIVA
+58 IGQRIEFKFPIVA

-85 SAAAIYKPPTG
+85 AAAALYKPPAGDTG
-96 DIGFFASSFFPDTA
+96 YFASAFFPDTA
-110 WEELSGVEIKAS
+110 WEELSGIEIRGS
-122 VKEGTSSRIISVRKP
+122 VKEGATSRLVSIRKP
-137 TTRWRGIESRRE
+137 TTRWRGIETRRE
-149 RAVRFLD
+149 RPVRFLD

-170 RLAKRQYTEASAT
+170 RLAKRQYTEATAEP
-183 TFDSANLIRL
+183 FDAANLGRL
-193 SSIVGKSYTLAKQS
+193 SSIVGKTYSLAKQS
-207 TTSAD
+207 TTNAD

-219 LQTDGTEYS
+219 LQTDGNEYS

-286 LTTHSPYILDELPI
+286 ITTHSPYVLDELPI

-305 ILNDLGNKRVVHG
+305 ILNDLGTKQVVHG

-323 ALSRMDEEN
+323 ALSRMDEDN

-347 LVEEIIARTDL
+347 LVEEIIAKADL

-386 FPKPTIV
+386 FPKPTLV
-393 LLDGDQDSSDG
+393 LLDGDQDPSDG
-404 CLVLPGSDAPERI
+404 CLVLPGNDAPERV
-417 IYEDLNQIGFPNVS
+417 IYDALNGIGFPKIAA
-431 TIISR
+431 IISR

-441 VNHCQS
+441 VNHCQT
-447 AMGLPDHHD
+447 AMTLPDHHD

-465 VCGGNELWRALC
+465 ICGGYELWRAMC
-477 RSWVENVYQ
+477 RTWVEEVYQ
-486 PDQTNFLVVA
+486 PDLTNFLVVA

>member
-1 VSPECFTASIYK
+1 MTVSKEI
-13 LWATLTKQLQNMTL
+13 
-27 SREVRRLENN
+27 RRLENN
-37 WNNGQFPKHL
+37 WNNGEFPKHL

-58 AGQRIEFKFPIVA
+58 TGQRIEFKFPVVA

-85 SAAAIYKPPTG
+85 SAATIYRPPTG
-96 DIGFFASSFFPDTA
+96 DVGYFASTFFPDTA
-110 WEELSGVEIKAS
+110 WEELAAVDIKAS
-122 VKEGTSSRIISVRKP
+122 VKEGPTSRIVSVRKP

-149 RAVRFLD
+149 RSVRFLD

-170 RLAKRQYTEASAT
+170 RLAKRQYTEATAVP
-183 TFDSANLIRL
+183 FDEENLNRL
-193 SSIVGKSYTLAKQS
+193 SSIVGKTYTLAKQS
-207 TTSAD
+207 TTNVD
-212 ANRKIPV
+212 ANRKVPV

-269 LIRDL
+269 LIRDI
-274 AEISRLKHVQFI
+274 ANISRLRHVQFI
-286 LTTHSPYILDELPI
+286 VTTHSPYILDELPI
-300 FARIQ
+300 YARIQ
-305 ILNDLGNKRVVHG
+305 ILNDLGLKRVVHG

-323 ALSRMDEEN
+323 ALSKMDEDN

-341 DSSAKI
+341 DVSAKI
-347 LVEEIIARTDL
+347 LIEEILAKADL

-369 GAANVGKSLG
+369 GSANVGKSLG
-379 LMNHQNR
+379 MMNHQGR
-386 FPKPTIV
+386 FPKASIV
-393 LLDGDQDSSDG
+393 LLDGDQDPSDG
-404 CLVLPGSDAPERI
+404 CIILPGEDAPERV
-417 IYEDLNQIGFPNVS
+417 IYNALNYIGFPNVAS
-431 TIISR
+431 TISR

-441 VNHCQS
+441 VNFCQTT
-447 AMGLPDHHD
+447 MTLPDHHD
-456 WNKSVADNI
+456 WNKSVADKI
-465 VCGGNELWRALC
+465 ICGGNELWRALC

-486 PDQTNFLVVA
+486 PDLTNFLVIA

>member
-1 VSPECFTASIYK
+1 MI
-13 LWATLTKQLQNMTL
+13 L
-27 SREVRRLENN
+27 SREIRRLENN

-58 AGQRIEFKFPIVA
+58 TSQRIEFKFPIVA

-85 SAAAIYKPPTG
+85 AAAAVYKPPTG
-96 DIGFFASSFFPDTA
+96 EKGFFASNFFPDTA
-110 WEELSGVEIKAS
+110 WEELSGIEIQGS
-122 VKEGTSSRIISVRKP
+122 VKEGTTSRIISVRKP
-137 TTRWRGIESRRE
+137 TTRWRGIDSRRE

-170 RLAKRQYTEASAT
+170 RLAKRQYTEASSVP
-183 TFDSANLIRL
+183 FDNGTLTRL
-193 SSIVGKSYTLAKQS
+193 SSIVGKTYTLAKQS
-207 TTSAD
+207 TTNVD

-245 DIPNNSIVLIDEI
+245 DIPNNSIVLIDEV

-274 AEISRLKHVQFI
+274 AEISRLRHVQFI

-300 FARIQ
+300 YARIQ
-305 ILNDLGNKRVVHG
+305 ILNDLGTKRVVHG

-341 DSSAKI
+341 DISAKI
-347 LVEEIIARTDL
+347 LVEEIVAKAEL
-358 SLLSRVQIIPY
+358 SLLSRIQVIPY

-379 LMNHQNR
+379 IMNHQNR
-386 FPKPTIV
+386 FPKATIV
-393 LLDGDQDSSDG
+393 LLDGDQDPSEG
-404 CLVLPGSDAPERI
+404 CLILPGEDAPERV
-417 IYEDLNQIGFPNVS
+417 IYEALNNIGFTDVA
-431 TIISR
+431 TRLSR

-441 VNHCQS
+441 VNHCQT
-447 AMGLPDHHD
+447 AMTFPDHHD

-477 RSWVENVYQ
+477 RSWVENIYQ
-486 PDQTNFLVVA
+486 PDTTNFLATAV
-496 LRDKLQ
+496 RDKLH